1 MRYTARSANTQ
12 PMRRIHQNLNEMK
25 ILIVASDKG
34 NKFAPFIEEQI
45 AALQQEGVQII
56 RYGVT
61 GKGITGYLSEL
72 PALRRL
78 IRAERP
84 DIVHA
89 HFGLSGLLA
98 NLQRLVPV
106 VTTYHGSD
114 INVPKILRFSRIAM
128 RLSAFNIFVSKRNVM
143 LAYPKSFPK
152 GKDLYEP
159 VLNPSINQPTPNPS
173 NEPTPNPSKNQP
185 ILNPSLKGRTS
196 NTTELSPFPSGE
208 GRGEACSFASVWGA
222 HTADSSQYE
231 LLKENA
237 KANRKNPTEAE
248 SAMWDMLKGNNI
260 GYHFRRQHIILDY
273 IVDFICLEKGLV
285 IELDGGYH
293 KDPQQKEYD
302 ELRTTHLQRLGY
314 TELRFT
320 NEEFLCTPD
329 TVIQKIKDTLEAL
342 PSITS
347 LPFREGSGVGSLPSL
362 QGRAGDRL
370 SRRAEDRLSRR
381 AGDKHSSSVGDRLT
395 SLPFREESEVGLKYA
410 LLPCGVNIPKP
421 WSELQDQKVEQL
433 TLNQW
438 VQSVLSEDVKN
449 VLFAGAFDNAVKD
462 PELAKAAVEIAQAQ
476 IEDNKIKEDI
486 NNQQHRQLESTT
498 LRANQHPCAIHE
510 IRLIELKGY
519 TREQVNALMY
529 NCDALLLTSKT
540 EGSPQVI
547 KEAMACGCP
556 IVSVDVGDVAERV
569 SGVKGCYVV
578 PSREP
583 KDIAEA
589 ILQAIAYEGRTNGRD
604 RIIEMGLSNEQVA
617 KQLLRIYEQLLV

>member
-12 PMRRIHQNLNEMK
+12 PIRRIHQNLNEMK

-45 AALQQEGVQII
+45 VALEARGVQII

-61 GKGITGYLSEL
+61 GHGIMGYLREL

-89 HFGLSGLLA
+89 HYGLSGLLA

-114 INVPKILRFSRIAM
+114 INKPNILRLSKIAM
-128 RLSAFNIFVSKRNVM
+128 RLSAHNIFVSKRNI
-143 LAYPKSFPK
+143 AIAIRRK
-152 GKDLYEP
+152 GE
-159 VLNPSINQPTPNPS
+159 
-173 NEPTPNPSKNQP
+173 
-185 ILNPSLKGRTS
+185 
-196 NTTELSPFPSGE
+196 
-208 GRGEACSFASVWGA
+208 EA
-222 HTADSSQYE
+222 
-231 LLKENA
+231 
-237 KANRKNPTEAE
+237 
-248 SAMWDMLKGNNI
+248 M
-260 GYHFRRQHIILDY
+260 
-273 IVDFICLEKGLV
+273 
-285 IELDGGYH
+285 
-293 KDPQQKEYD
+293 
-302 ELRTTHLQRLGY
+302 
-314 TELRFT
+314 
-320 NEEFLCTPD
+320 
-329 TVIQKIKDTLEAL
+329 
-342 PSITS
+342 
-347 LPFREGSGVGSLPSL
+347 
-362 QGRAGDRL
+362 RL
-370 SRRAEDRLSRR
+370 S
-381 AGDKHSSSVGDRLT
+381 GN
-395 SLPFREESEVGLKYA
+395 YA

-421 WSELQDQKVEQL
+421 WNEMKNQRVEQL

-438 VQSVLSEDVKN
+438 VQEKLQPNVMH

-476 IEDNKIKEDI
+476 IEDNKIKENI

-510 IRLIELKGY
+510 IRLVELKGY

-569 SGVKGCYVV
+569 SGVEGCYVV
-578 PSREP
+578 RTREP

-589 ILQAIAYEGRTNGRD
+589 LQRALAYEGKTNGRE
-604 RIIEMGLSNEQVA
+604 RIQEMGLSNEQVA
-617 KQLLRIYEQLLV
+617 ERLIAIYQSLV